1 MSFRRHCTRTPADM
15 QETWAAETEKLSGKC
30 VSALCSQKT
39 NGIVV
44 GFFLKAAQ
52 KRAQC
57 ERSLLEMSAG
67 AGGNEWLEP
76 RCEFVRVR
84 KSEGC
89 AAVCMLHLVKCQR
102 NLLPATGTQ

>member
-1 MSFRRHCTRTPADM
+1 MGGRDREAVGQVRLCSVLSENKRHCR
-15 QETWAAETEKLSGKC
+15 
-30 VSALCSQKT
+30 
-39 NGIVV
+39 